1 MAIGYSEA
9 INNSEYQMIEKI
21 KKMIT
26 RHVPNLPRTDVEK
39 LAKKYR
45 QQNGEIN
52 QYSIENFIARE
63 GY

>member
-1 MAIGYSEA
+1 MAIGYNEA
-9 INNSEYQMIEKI
+9 INKIEYQTVETI
-21 KKMIT
+21 KKMII
-26 RHVPNLPRTDVEK
+26 RHVPNLPRPIVEK
-39 LAKKYR
+39 LAKKYL